1 MGLLDWEPLP
11 DWITYLTTAENM
23 TCPPWEMFEPA
34 QWAIDPL
41 EFDDE
46 GFPVNAGSYMRIIAG
61 DVQPPKWWWR
71 EARMI
76 FDAGRNEGEKKRQA
90 QRK

>member
-1 MGLLDWEPLP
+1 LQEDARQLRAAGDIEGLIRMGLLDWEPLP

-23 TCPPWEMFEPA
+23 TCPPWDLFEAEETP
-34 QWAIDPL
+34 
-41 EFDDE
+41 
-46 GFPVNAGSYMRIIAG
+46 
-61 DVQPPKWWWR
+61 PPKWWWR